1 MAAADVVSSEEKKA
15 REKMLLLNH
24 TASDP
29 MERSVRKRDEER
41 SGLVA
46 AVPTIRR
53 HHQSIQMHRPSSI
66 TTRSLT
72 EGLTD

>member
-1 MAAADVVSSEEKKA
+1 MVSGEEKKA

-24 TASDP
+24 TASNP
-29 MERSVRKRDEER
+29 IEGSVRKGSEKR

-53 HHQSIQMHRPSSI
+53 HYQPIQMLQSRASPIQHYH
-66 TTRSLT
+66 SLT
-72 EGLTD
+72 H